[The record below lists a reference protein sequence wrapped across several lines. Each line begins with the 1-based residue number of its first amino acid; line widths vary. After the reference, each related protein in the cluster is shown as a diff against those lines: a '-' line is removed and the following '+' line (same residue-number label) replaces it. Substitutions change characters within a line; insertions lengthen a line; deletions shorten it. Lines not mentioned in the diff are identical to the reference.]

1 VIRTG
6 ATGAGSTALAAR
18 GALTESSRADA
29 GRVLIFLTWRGILDK
44 PRQQNAAV
52 HTGPPHPGRS
62 ARPGRRARS

>member
-29 GRVLIFLTWRGILDK
+29 GRVLIFLTWRGIREK
-44 PRQQNAAV
+44 PPAAEC
-52 HTGPPHPGRS
+52 
-62 ARPGRRARS
+62 RRAHRPAASRPVGTAR